1 MSTYAY
7 VASAK
12 VSCKGWAVI
21 PALLRARHGVRKKK
35 DTVNVVDADGK
46 LYIFPALEDPVR
58 ESRGMLGEAADWM
71 ARELIKEH
79 AREVAREEAQIC
91 P

>member
-1 MSTYAY
+1 MSTYTY
-7 VASAK
+7 VVPAK
-12 VSCKGWAVI
+12 VSRKGWVVI
-21 PALLRARHGVRKKK
+21 PSLLRARYGVRKKK
-35 DTVNVVDADGK
+35 TVSVVDADGK
-46 LYIFPALEDPVR
+46 LYVFPALEDPVR

-79 AREVAREEAQIC
+79 AREVAREEAQIR